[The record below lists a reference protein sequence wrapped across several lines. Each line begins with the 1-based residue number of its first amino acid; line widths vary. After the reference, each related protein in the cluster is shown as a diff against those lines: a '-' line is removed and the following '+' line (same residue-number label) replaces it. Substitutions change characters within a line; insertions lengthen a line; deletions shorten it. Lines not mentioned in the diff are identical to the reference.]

1 MSERG
6 KNKIGT
12 VILFI
17 FLNVLFLITIYKS
30 TRFQLNSM
38 TFLYVV
44 SLIIL
49 DLIFYFL
56 PYKLKKNVKKWRKF

>member
-56 PYKLKKNVKKWRKF
+56 PYKLKKNVKK

>member
-6 KNKIGT
+6 KSKIGT
-12 VILFI
+12 VILFV

-38 TFLYVV
+38 TFLYII

-56 PYKLKKNVKKWRKF
+56 PYKLKKNVKK

>member
-6 KNKIGT
+6 KSKIGT
-12 VILFI
+12 VILFV

-38 TFLYVV
+38 TFLYII

-56 PYKLKKNVKKWRKF
+56 PYKLKKM

>member
-6 KNKIGT
+6 KTKIGT

-30 TRFQLNSM
+30 TRFELNSM

-56 PYKLKKNVKKWRKF
+56 PYKLKKNVKK